1 VGRVKKSGEMTGTRS
16 KQPAKAARPARR
28 SSMAKSAPIDK
39 AARKTRRPAA
49 RGGGSRGKMTK
60 GRRTPPTRRPAPEP
74 EISYRVRALDPQ
86 EKCGPDTSVQQL
98 FRVDESADGALRAHL
113 VFFDR
118 HGWYCE
124 HGRTCPAVAQARRM
138 GEAHTRQNGRTQNG
152 RMRA

>member
-1 VGRVKKSGEMTGTRS
+1 MGRVKKSGKMADTRS
-16 KQPAKAARPARR
+16 KQPVTAAKPARR
-28 SSMAKSAPIDK
+28 APATKAAPGNK
-39 AARKTRRPAA
+39 AARKTQRPAA
-49 RGGGSRGKMTK
+49 RGGGSRGKITK
-60 GRRTPPTRRPAPEP
+60 GRRTPPTRRPAPQP
-74 EISYRVRALDPQ
+74 EISYRVRALNPQ

-124 HGRTCPAVAQARRM
+124 HGRTCPAVAQAQRM
-138 GEAHTRQNGRTQNG
+138 GEAHTRQDGRTQNG